1 MRLIVGVDGSDHGM
15 RALEETIERGRAA
28 GDDVAV
34 AVFSGEEG
42 SLDELEASVRDRLQT
57 HGFEA
62 RVQRLTA
69 DPGSRLVE
77 LAEAGGY
84 DRIVL
89 PGGHR
94 SPLGKIQLDSTLE
107 YVLLNARTTVTLVR

>member
-1 MRLIVGVDGSDHGM
+1 MRVIVGFDGSDHSI
-15 RALEETIERGRAA
+15 RALEETIERGREAD
-28 GDDVAV
+28 DDVTV
-34 AVFSGEEG
+34 AIYTEGETP
-42 SLDELEASVRDRLQT
+42 LDELEASVRDQLQT
-57 HGFEA
+57 HGLDAAVE
-62 RVQRLTA
+62 RLTA
-69 DPGSRLVE
+69 DPGGGLVE
-77 LAEAGGY
+77 LAEQGSY